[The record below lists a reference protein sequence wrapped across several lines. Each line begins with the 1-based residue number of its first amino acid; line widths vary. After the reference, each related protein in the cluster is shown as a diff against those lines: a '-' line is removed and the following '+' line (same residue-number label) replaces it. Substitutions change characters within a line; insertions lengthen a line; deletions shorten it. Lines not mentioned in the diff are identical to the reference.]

1 MDAQQLR
8 KAFTEFFVERGHTPV
23 PSAGLI
29 PHHPAAPM
37 LTNAGMNQFIPVMIG
52 EEPAPYPRA
61 VTVQKC
67 FRTQDIEIIGD
78 TTRHLTFFEMLGNF
92 SFGDYFKETAI
103 PLAWELVTSVLGLDP
118 ERLWITVHLDDDEAE
133 VIWREKVGR
142 PPERIQRMGDDNFWE
157 MAKGKPGPCGPC
169 SEIYYD
175 KGEEFGP
182 PGGPLHGGA
191 ERYVEIWNLVFMQ
204 YRRQQDGS
212 LVGLPTP
219 NIDTG
224 AGLERILPIL
234 QGVSTVFDTDVVRP
248 VLDAAGRAIGR
259 DYGAD
264 PGVDRSL
271 RILADHGRA
280 MTMLTA
286 DGVFPTNEDRGYILR
301 RIIRRAVRHAFGL
314 GVETPVT
321 PALVDATVD
330 TLGVA
335 YPELVEKRD
344 FIVGVVGRE
353 EETFRRTLRSGSAI
367 LDEELAR
374 VKAAGGRALPGS
386 VAFQLHD
393 TFGFPLELTLEVAGE
408 RGVEVDLAGFDEEMA
423 RQKAMG
429 KSARKGPAA
438 GTDDE
443 RRAAYRRLVD
453 EFGPGEF
460 TGYDETESEARVLA
474 VLAGPAA
481 DGSGAD
487 GAGAD
492 GAGADGSGADGA
504 GADGAGAGGSG
515 APLEVFLDRTPFYA
529 EAGGQVGDTGSIT
542 TATGSLHVADTT
554 YALPGLRR
562 HHARL
567 VEGEVGAGQ
576 EATASVDP
584 ARRAGIRR
592 NHTGTHLLH
601 WALREVLGPHVKQ
614 AGSLVAPDRLRFDFS
629 HYAAVTPEELER
641 VEDLANQQVLE
652 NEEVRVFE
660 MSQQEASER
669 GAIAFFGE
677 KYGDTVR
684 VIEAG
689 SQSVELCGGTHVH
702 ALGDIGPIKIL
713 GESSIGAN
721 LRRIEAVTGMASF
734 DRIRDERATLGR
746 TATLLRVAPQEVPE
760 RVEKLLEDQKALS
773 DQIRQLR
780 KAGASGRAG
789 ELAAAA
795 VGGVAVA
802 RIDGTTRDDLRD
814 LTLAVR
820 DQPGVRAVVLGG
832 ATEGGGVAL
841 VAAVVKGSG
850 LVASDLIAA
859 AARTVGGGG
868 GKNPDVAIAGG
879 RDPSRL
885 DEALDQV
892 RAAASAVA
900 VAPGAV
906 EA

>member
-8 KAFTEFFVERGHTPV
+8 KAFVEFFVERGHTPV

-29 PHHPAAPM
+29 PHHPAAPL

-118 ERLWITVHLDDDEAE
+118 AQLWVTVHLDDEEAE
-133 VIWREKVGR
+133 TIWRDSVGVA
-142 PPERIQRMGDDNFWE
+142 PDRIQRMGDDNFWE

-175 KGEEFGP
+175 KGEEFGD
-182 PGGPLHGGA
+182 PGGPLDGGA

-204 YRRQQDGS
+204 YRRQPDGS
-212 LVGLPTP
+212 LVDLPTR

-224 AGLERILPIL
+224 AGLERILPVL

-259 DYGAD
+259 AYGSD
-264 PGVDRSL
+264 PKVDRSL

-286 DGVFPTNEDRGYILR
+286 DGVFPSNEDRGYVLR

-314 GVETPVT
+314 GVETAVT
-321 PALVDATVD
+321 PTLVDATVD

-335 YPELVEKRD
+335 YPDLIARRD

-353 EETFRRTLRSGSAI
+353 EEAFRRTLRSGSAI
-367 LDEELAR
+367 IDDELAR
-374 VKAAGGRALPGS
+374 LEAAGETTLAGA

-408 RGVEVDLAGFDEEMA
+408 HGVEVDVAGFNAEMA

-429 KSARKGPAA
+429 KAARKGPAGA
-438 GTDDE
+438 TDDE
-443 RRAAYRRLVD
+443 RRAAYRGLVD
-453 EFGPGEF
+453 EFGPGRF

-474 VLAGPAA
+474 VLA
-481 DGSGAD
+481 
-487 GAGAD
+487 
-492 GAGADGSGADGA
+492 
-504 GADGAGAGGSG
+504 
-515 APLEVFLDRTPFYA
+515 APEGEGDAVEVFLDRTPFYA

-542 TATGSLHVADTT
+542 TPTGSLEVLDTT

-562 HHARL
+562 HLARV
-567 VEGEVGAGQ
+567 VEGDVSPGQ
-576 EATASVDP
+576 DAVAAVDA
-584 ARRAGIRR
+584 ARREAIRR

-601 WALREVLGPHVKQ
+601 WALREVLGAHVKQ

-629 HYAAVTPEELER
+629 HYAAVTADELER
-641 VEDLANQQVLE
+641 IEDLANQQVIA
-652 NEEVRVFE
+652 NEEVRATE
-660 MSQQEASER
+660 MSQQEAAER

-677 KYGDTVR
+677 KYGDVVR

-689 SQSVELCGGTHVH
+689 HRSIELCGGTHVH
-702 ALGDIGPIKIL
+702 ALGTIGPIKIL

-746 TATLLRVAPQEVPE
+746 TATMLRVSPPEVPE
-760 RVEKLLEDQKALS
+760 RVEKLLEEQKALA
-773 DQIRQLR
+773 DQVRQLR

-789 ELAAAA
+789 DLASGA
-795 VGGVAVA
+795 VDGVVVA
-802 RIDGTTRDDLRD
+802 RVDGTTRDDLRD
-814 LTLAVR
+814 LALAVR
-820 DQPGVRAVVLGG
+820 DQSGVRAVVLGG
-832 ATEGGGVAL
+832 APEGGGVAL
-841 VAAVVKGSG
+841 VAAVAKDSG
-850 LVASDLIAA
+850 LLASDLIAG

-868 GKNPDVAIAGG
+868 GKNPDLAVAGG
-879 RDPSRL
+879 REPSRL
-885 DEALDQV
+885 DEALDQA
-892 RAAASAVA
+892 RAAAGVA
-900 VAPGAV
+900 
-906 EA
+906 